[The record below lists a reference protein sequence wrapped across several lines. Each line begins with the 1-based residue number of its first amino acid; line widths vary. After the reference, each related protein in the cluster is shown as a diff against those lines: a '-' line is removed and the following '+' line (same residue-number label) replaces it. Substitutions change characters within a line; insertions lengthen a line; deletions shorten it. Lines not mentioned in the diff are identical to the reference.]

1 MAGGLLNLIAV
12 GNQNTIIHGDPQKT
26 FFKVTYSKHTNFGL
40 QKFRIDYNGIR
51 FLNPTTE
58 TKFNF
63 KVPRYG
69 DLLMDTYLVIR
80 MPTIWSPLL
89 ADNNN
94 NFYSYEFKWIHDLGA
109 QMIKEIS
116 ISIGGQL
123 IQKYSGDFIKCM
135 VERDFNNEQ
144 KALFDEMTG
153 NVDKMHSPEKAYF
166 DPIFNKFTYPNT
178 IYRTRRDE
186 YGGEYIT
193 PTPSIDGRILYIPI
207 NAFWCGNSKVALP
220 LISLEYAELEIDVT
234 IRPVKELYTIINTT
248 ADISGSYIDQQIEET
263 DTDFQALI
271 TDKPYIRRAPD
282 YNDLNHQLKNFLYP
296 TKRTQLE
303 LFNEPD
309 SVMSKSEQDIWAAQR
324 EDWNADVHLIGNY
337 VFLSDDE
344 ADVFK
349 NSTQEYLFKD
359 IKEHKYQSLHGTQHV
374 ELETSSL
381 VSSWMFYFQRDDV
394 RDRNEWSNFTNQ
406 TYNSLLNNT
415 RYVYV
420 DKTNQGI
427 LRDLANN
434 VNGAINETKPLW
446 NGINIGNVLSMH
458 PMVTNSYNAVSKKT
472 ILESLG
478 ILIDGKYRENVFE
491 QGVYA
496 YLEKLRSKG
505 NPYDGLYCYNF
516 GLNTNPFD
524 TQPSGAINLSKFKKI
539 EFEFT
544 TIEPPINSQFKVET
558 ICAPGGITG
567 ILEKGT
573 MFKYDYD
580 LRIYEERYNV
590 IEFKNGM
597 AQLLFSR

>member
-26 FFKVTYSKHTNFGL
+26 FFKATYAKHTNFGI

-51 FLNPTTE
+51 FLNPTNE

-63 KVPRYG
+63 KIPRYG
-69 DLLMDTYLVIR
+69 DLLMDTYLVVK
-80 MPTIWSPLL
+80 MPTIWSPLVSDR
-89 ADNNN
+89 DNN
-94 NFYSYEFKWIHDLGA
+94 FFGYEFKWIKDLGA

-116 ISIGGQL
+116 ITIGGQL

-135 VERDFNNEQ
+135 VERDYNKEQ
-144 KALFDEMTG
+144 KELFNEMTG
-153 NVDKMHSPEKAYF
+153 NIDKMHSPEKAYF
-166 DPIFNKFTYPNT
+166 DTYFNKYTYPNT
-178 IYRTRRDE
+178 IYRTDIN
-186 YGGEYIT
+186 GEYIT

-207 NAFWCGNSKVALP
+207 NSFWCMNSKSAFP
-220 LISLEYAELEIDVT
+220 LISLEYSDLEIDII
-234 IRPVKELYTIINTT
+234 IRPIKELYTIVNTER
-248 ADISGSYIDQQIEET
+248 DISGTYIHQQVEES
-263 DTDFQALI
+263 DNHLSALMGER
-271 TDKPYIRRAPD
+271 PYVRRAPD
-282 YNDLNHQLKNFLYP
+282 YSDVNHQLKNFLYP

-303 LFNEPD
+303 IYREVELGL
-309 SVMSKSEQDIWAAQR
+309 MSEIEREGWTSQR

-359 IKEHKYQSLHGTQHV
+359 IKEHKFQSIHGTRHV

-394 RDRNEWSNFTNQ
+394 RNRNEWSNFTNH
-406 TYNSLLNNT
+406 TYNTLINNSRYVFVSGDPTNTIATDLLNN
-415 RYVYV
+415 
-420 DKTNQGI
+420 I
-427 LRDLANN
+427 
-434 VNGAINETKPLW
+434 NGAINNETPNW
-446 NGINIGNVLSMH
+446 NGINIGHVLSTH
-458 PMVTNSYNAVSKKT
+458 PIVTNSYNAVSKKT

-478 ILIDGKYRENVFE
+478 IMIDGKYRENVFE

-496 YLEKLRSKG
+496 YLERYRTKG
-505 NPYDGLYCYNF
+505 DIYEGLYCYNF
-516 GLNTNPFD
+516 GLNTNPAD

-544 TIEPPINSQFKVET
+544 TIEPPISSEFKVEAV
-558 ICAPGGITG
+558 CAPGGITG

-573 MFKYDYD
+573 MFNYDYD
-580 LRIYEERYNV
+580 LKVFEERYNV

-597 AQLLFSR
+597 VQLLFSR